1 VIYFHYRKLKG
12 DINMNE
18 LSFILKKLREEK
30 NVSMDKMCEDLSKIY
45 NVNLAK
51 STVSKWENGKAEPSL
66 AYLRILSKYFNV
78 TLDYLIGLEDEKNQ
92 PKNEID
98 TLAAHLE
105 GKNITP
111 KKMKLLEKY
120 IDALFEDED

>member
-1 VIYFHYRKLKG
+1 
-12 DINMNE
+12 MNE

-78 TLDYLIGLEDEKNQ
+78 TLDYLIGLEDEKAQ